1 MESTPA
7 EAGSLDLHERVQ
19 ELLEEG
25 RAGEVHALLER
36 MLEDLHGSDV
46 ADLVEWLDDLEHQIA
61 LMRALPQDVASEA
74 LAEMEEGDQRADLL
88 AALTTE
94 RGAELLQGMADDDAV
109 DLIAELDPEDR
120 ARLLSR
126 LPMQDAGDL
135 EGLLLYGEE
144 TAGGR
149 MTTSLVSVP
158 GTLTAAE
165 AIEEVRK
172 QGREVEDFYSV
183 FVVDPQRRLL
193 GTVPLDDLIVA
204 ELGATVES
212 LVQPSLAS
220 VLPDVDQEDVGRLMA
235 RYNMVSLPVVNA
247 HGQLLGRIT
256 VDDVLDVMEAEQT
269 EDILLLAGVSDEE
282 EIRGDW
288 HDAVR
293 ARLPWL
299 ALNLITASVAASV
312 VLVFAETIESLWFLA
327 AIMPIVAAMGGN
339 SGTQALAVTVRR
351 IATTAGPLERKTEAV
366 GKEAVVGLVNGLALG
381 LLAALVAFVAVQVNG
396 DLSPRLPVVVLFAM
410 WGTIVVAGFGGAF
423 IPTVLDR
430 LGVDPAVASSVF
442 VTTLTDLFGFF
453 LLLGLATALLL

>member
-25 RAGEVHALLER
+25 KAGEVHALLER

-61 LMRALPQDVASEA
+61 LMRALPQDIASEA
-74 LAEMEEGDQRADLL
+74 LAEMEEGEQRADLL

-109 DLIAELDPEDR
+109 DLIAELEPEDR

-158 GTLTAAE
+158 ATLTAAE

-204 ELGATVES
+204 DLGATVDS

-235 RYNMVSLPVVNA
+235 RYNIVSLPVVNA

-299 ALNLITASVAASV
+299 AINLVTASVAASV

-381 LLAALVAFVAVQVNG
+381 LLAAVVAFVAVQVSA

-410 WGTIVVAGFGGAF
+410 WGTIVVASFGGAF

-430 LGVDPAVASSVF
+430 LGIDPAVASSVF
-442 VTTLTDLFGFF
+442 VTTLTDLIGFF